1 MIITDK
7 IPLKPNNKQKTL
19 FKKHAGYARVAYNW
33 GVDECKRALS
43 NKEIGSTNKF
53 RLITSFNSVKT
64 FLFPWSKEL
73 SQNTPKHALKDLSVA
88 WTLFWHNRDKKS
100 IKPPRNY
107 KSKKHH
113 MSFGIDNGD
122 GEIEVKDR
130 KVKLPKIG
138 WVTLSRNSRFS
149 GTIKKCTIKF
159 DGFRWYTNLVFEIPD
174 PLEKF
179 DGEIL
184 GIDVGLRTLS
194 TAYNGVISRK
204 FDVNRINSV
213 DKKLRRVNKA
223 ISRSQNIF
231 GINKSSKRREKLYY
245 KRRKLYRE
253 EENYKNE
260 NHNIIA
266 KAITKQAKMLV
277 LETLNINYMRRYRRL
292 SKSFHKKA
300 IGKFLSILKWQALK
314 QSVKI
319 SYVDKFFPSSRLCS
333 SCGRKN
339 TELGLEAEWEC
350 LSCGVVHDRDVNAAI
365 NLYRQG
371 LAVS

>member
-1 MIITDK
+1 MIITDR

-19 FKKHAGYARVAYNW
+19 FKKHSGYARVVYNW
-33 GVDECKRALS
+33 GVDECKRARH
-43 NKEIGSTNKF
+43 NREPRATKAF
-53 RLITSFNSVKT
+53 RLMTTFNTVKDV
-64 FLFPWSKEL
+64 LFPWNREL
-73 SQNTPKHALKDLSVA
+73 SQNPSKNALKDVSRA
-88 WTLFWHNRDKKS
+88 WETYWNNRDRKKRN
-100 IKPPRNY
+100 PPYRY
-107 KSKKHH
+107 RSRKSN
-113 MSFGIDNGD
+113 MSFGIDD
-122 GEIEVKDR
+122 GPK
-130 KVKLPKIG
+130 KVRTKNKKVRFPKIG
-138 WVTLSRNSRFS
+138 WIRMNREPRFLGDVKTCKVKLINSIWHVYL
-149 GTIKKCTIKF
+149 T
-159 DGFRWYTNLVFEIPD
+159 YEISD

-179 DGEIL
+179 EGNIL

-194 TAYNGVISRK
+194 TTYNGINSEK
-204 FDVNRINSV
+204 FDTNENKLYS
-213 DKKLRRVNKA
+213 DKIRKLDRA
-223 ISRSQNIF
+223 ISRSRKIF
-231 GINKSSKRREKLYY
+231 GYKNSSKRREKLYNI
-245 KRRKLYRE
+245 KRKMYWK
-253 EENYKNE
+253 EENRKKE
-260 NHNIIA
+260 NYTIIA

-314 QSVKI
+314 QGVRI